1 MTTIFDD
8 TWRLSYSIW
17 HFDGNPVLFAS
28 PYTEC
33 TVHTGGVQM
42 WLVAYVWKAENIV
55 ELKTHDRN
63 VKTQLHMSKSADS
76 DDNMCRKSWLK
87 SD

>member
-1 MTTIFDD
+1 MILDD
-8 TWRLSYSIW
+8 YHIRYGILMVTQFYL
-17 HFDGNPVLFAS
+17 LFHIPSAQ
-28 PYTEC
+28 Y
-33 TVHTGGVQM
+33 TGGVQM
-42 WLVAYVWKAENIV
+42 WLVAFVWKAENIV